1 MKGLLVG
8 ECSLFGYV
16 HQDIIRTGDILFFV
30 RKNEPKKR
38 MPKKSSMEGLRT
50 AAVFFGLA
58 SDRVVAFSEP
68 LILLIIPPSLLSSLK
83 L

>member
-1 MKGLLVG
+1 
-8 ECSLFGYV
+8 
-16 HQDIIRTGDILFFV
+16 
-30 RKNEPKKR
+30 